1 MFLFGP
7 ISQKFHSATLGVSC
21 RSDLEIGECGGVD
34 KCLVLCRFDTGRD
47 LRRALGDRGN
57 RIIGV
62 LCEKYFLFFLEK
74 RKWNH
79 SNHGTWT
86 NSE

>member
-34 KCLVLCRFDTGRD
+34 KCLVLCRLDKGRD
-47 LRRALGDRGN
+47 LRRALARCDY
-57 RIIGV
+57 RIIVIGV
-62 LCEKYFLFFLEK
+62 FCELKYFPKMKMEP
-74 RKWNH
+74 H
-79 SNHGTWT
+79 
-86 NSE
+86 